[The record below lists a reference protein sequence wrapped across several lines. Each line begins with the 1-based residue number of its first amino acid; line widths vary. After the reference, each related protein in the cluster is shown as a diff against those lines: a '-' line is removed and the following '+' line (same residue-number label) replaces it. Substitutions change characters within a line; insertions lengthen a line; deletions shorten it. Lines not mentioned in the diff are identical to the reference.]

1 MGKQKQMTRDTK
13 VPLSTPLVSVIIPA
27 YNAESTIIRTVRS
40 ILLQNYEN
48 IEVIVVDDG
57 STDNTANELKSISGD
72 NQRVRLVTQNNQ
84 GVSVARNRG
93 IQDARGEYIVFL
105 DSDDFLEPEFVSV
118 LVSIISSTDS
128 DIAFCSYRWV
138 DERGKSMRLVV
149 PKNDEGLVKEGESVL
164 LSIFE
169 GSMSIWTGSAIYRKA
184 FLSKNHLQF
193 VPGAK
198 NGQDREFIWKAVL
211 KAKRIVGT
219 ERILSN
225 YVIRNNS
232 LVKNKDISKAHTL
245 GCIRRIGKYLRSNTR
260 NERILSIFEKRIVP
274 RDYTALVYFFAI
286 RGFDKRKLL
295 EIARNSGYRSQ
306 LKRIRLRYAKL
317 SEYLATRALL
327 LAPRAT
333 ILLFRVVGRRLR
345 KDLLD

>member
-1 MGKQKQMTRDTK
+1 
-13 VPLSTPLVSVIIPA
+13 
-27 YNAESTIIRTVRS
+27 
-40 ILLQNYEN
+40 
-48 IEVIVVDDG
+48 
-57 STDNTANELKSISGD
+57 
-72 NQRVRLVTQNNQ
+72 
-84 GVSVARNRG
+84 
-93 IQDARGEYIVFL
+93 
-105 DSDDFLEPEFVSV
+105 LEPEFASV
-118 LVSIISSTDS
+118 LTSIISSTDS
-128 DIAFCSYRWV
+128 DIAFCGYRWV
-138 DERGKSMRLVV
+138 DESGKSMRLVV

-193 VPGAK
+193 VPGAN

-211 KAKRIVGT
+211 KAERIVGT
-219 ERILSN
+219 KRILSN

-245 GCIRRIGKYLRSNTR
+245 GCIRRTGKYLRSNTR

-333 ILLFRVVGRRLR
+333 IWLFRVVGRRLR